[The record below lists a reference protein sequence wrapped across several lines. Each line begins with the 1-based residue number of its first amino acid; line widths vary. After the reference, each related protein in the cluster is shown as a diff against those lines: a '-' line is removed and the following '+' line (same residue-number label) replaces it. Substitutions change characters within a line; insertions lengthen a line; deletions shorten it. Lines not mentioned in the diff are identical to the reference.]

1 MKQTITILYSLV
13 WHKQDSK
20 ATFTTLETSKYHVCK
35 VSLAMMVDIA
45 TDYKQGNDKSDIDI
59 VAVLGQAQ
67 TKW

>member
-1 MKQTITILYSLV
+1 
-13 WHKQDSK
+13 
-20 ATFTTLETSKYHVCK
+20 
-35 VSLAMMVDIA
+35 MMVDIA